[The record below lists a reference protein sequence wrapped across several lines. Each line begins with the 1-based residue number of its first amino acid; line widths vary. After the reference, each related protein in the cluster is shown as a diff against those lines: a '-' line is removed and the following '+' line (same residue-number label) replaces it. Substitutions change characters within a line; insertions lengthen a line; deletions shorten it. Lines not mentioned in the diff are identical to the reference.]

1 MKRPYIICHMVESI
15 DGRIDCGMA
24 DKISGDE
31 YYNTLE
37 TLDCQAS
44 VEGRVTMEHY
54 YALPGHFDAHDQTAL
69 GKKDVFKATESEDFH
84 ICTDTHG
91 SLLWENGT
99 MEDGRPLLILT
110 TEDVPAEYISYL
122 RDKNIS
128 YIATGKSHID
138 LVDAME
144 TLYGEFGVGR
154 LAVLGGG
161 LINGGFLEAGLIDE
175 VSLLLAPGIDGR
187 EGWRAMFDGISDQ
200 SRLPTRLSLQE
211 VERMDNDVLWIK
223 YMVKS

>member
-15 DGRIDCGMA
+15 DGRIDCGMV

-31 YYNTLE
+31 YYTTLE

-69 GKKDVFKATESEDFH
+69 GKKDVFKATESKDFH
-84 ICTDTHG
+84 ICPDTHG
-91 SLLWENGT
+91 SLLWESGT

-128 YIATGKSHID
+128 YISYRQKP
-138 LVDAME
+138 
-144 TLYGEFGVGR
+144 Y
-154 LAVLGGG
+154 
-161 LINGGFLEAGLIDE
+161 
-175 VSLLLAPGIDGR
+175 
-187 EGWRAMFDGISDQ
+187 
-200 SRLPTRLSLQE
+200 
-211 VERMDNDVLWIK
+211 
-223 YMVKS
+223 